1 MLKGQKR
8 KLEVE
13 DKEEEIDDFDEDI
26 RLMKKLKKGKVSC
39 IIFFFFL
46 WSIACGISYY
56 VCLCE

>member
-39 IIFFFFL
+39 IIFFFL

>member
-39 IIFFFFL
+39 IIFFL